1 MSLDKGARLDLST
14 DQVKELVKQLPRK
27 ERLRMMHEVAR
38 EALAKEFMALVA
50 SFKTDELDEET
61 ITKEVE
67 IVRARRYAA
76 WKKQA
81 AKGRR

>member
-1 MSLDKGARLDLST
+1 
-14 DQVKELVKQLPRK
+14 
-27 ERLRMMHEVAR
+27 MMHEVAR
-38 EALAKEFMALVA
+38 DALAKEFLALVA
-50 SFKTDELDEET
+50 TFKTDELDEET